1 MLNFNISTFKVQND
15 HIFLN
20 ILNFNRYHWLQLTW
34 KLKQVESDFRLKF
47 HSPTRLNQIL
57 VWILIPPRLNLT
69 GARLM
74 HKHKAGAAT
83 DVTGWAEYQPHIWYM
98 IYPVFLSYLL
108 RKLQKCQIVQFFSMA
123 AKYFRFGIL
132 GHAANLA
139 SNQKEAVDMVLLIK
153 II

>member
-20 ILNFNRYHWLQLTW
+20 ILNFNLYHWLQLTW

-83 DVTGWAEYQPHIWYM
+83 DVTGWAEHQPHIWYM
-98 IYPVFLSYLL
+98 IYDISCLL
-108 RKLQKCQIVQFFSMA
+108 VIFAPKITKMPNCSIFFNGSQIFQVWDPRSCCKPSFQPEGGRWHGA
-123 AKYFRFGIL
+123 A
-132 GHAANLA
+132 
-139 SNQKEAVDMVLLIK
+139 D
-153 II
+153 